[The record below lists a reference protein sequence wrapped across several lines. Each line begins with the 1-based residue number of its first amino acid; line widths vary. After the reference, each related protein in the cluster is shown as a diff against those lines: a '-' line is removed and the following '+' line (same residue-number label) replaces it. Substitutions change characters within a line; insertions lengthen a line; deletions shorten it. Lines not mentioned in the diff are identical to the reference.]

1 MPSETSTPLSAKLMF
16 RTFSF
21 LQKSF
26 FAYFPLLLNED
37 VDDWPCTRLARLFP
51 PRSKSFSRW
60 KGGERRILRNRS
72 QFFTEIQNWF
82 FLQIQRCKLFIGFK
96 MQKRLRCKSDSFLKP
111 MEILGKRNGNSYKK
125 KWKFLEKEMEKNG
138 IIVFAKESL
147 RSCLR
152 PIVSMV
158 SLLLDDQ
165 ILSFLAIRHNSIAQ
179 RGFQS
184 SLVFFHSMSATI
196 LFNGLRKK
204 FKFRLSWG
212 CYWYYNPIMIL
223 FIFA

>member
-21 LQKSF
+21 SRNPSLLI
-26 FAYFPLLLNED
+26 FPFCWMRMLTID
-37 VDDWPCTRLARLFP
+37 LARGWQG
-51 PRSKSFSRW
+51 FSRR
-60 KGGERRILRNRS
+60 GVNLS
-72 QFFTEIQNWF
+72 QDEKEANDESSGIEANFSPGSKIDF
-82 FLQIQRCKLFIGFK
+82 FLQIQHCKLFMGFK
-96 MQKRLRCKSDSFLKP
+96 MQKRPRCKSDSFLKP

-125 KWKFLEKEMEKNG
+125 KWKFLKKEMEKNG

-196 LFNGLRKK
+196 LF
-204 FKFRLSWG
+204 
-212 CYWYYNPIMIL
+212 
-223 FIFA
+223 

>member
-1 MPSETSTPLSAKLMF
+1 
-16 RTFSF
+16 
-21 LQKSF
+21 
-26 FAYFPLLLNED
+26 
-37 VDDWPCTRLARLFP
+37 
-51 PRSKSFSRW
+51 
-60 KGGERRILRNRS
+60 
-72 QFFTEIQNWF
+72 
-82 FLQIQRCKLFIGFK
+82 
-96 MQKRLRCKSDSFLKP
+96 

-125 KWKFLEKEMEKNG
+125 KWKFLKKEMEKNG

-204 FKFRLSWG
+204 FKFRLS
-212 CYWYYNPIMIL
+212 
-223 FIFA
+223 

>member
-1 MPSETSTPLSAKLMF
+1 M
-16 RTFSF
+16 
-21 LQKSF
+21 
-26 FAYFPLLLNED
+26 
-37 VDDWPCTRLARLFP
+37 
-51 PRSKSFSRW
+51 
-60 KGGERRILRNRS
+60 
-72 QFFTEIQNWF
+72 
-82 FLQIQRCKLFIGFK
+82 GFK
-96 MQKRLRCKSDSFLKP
+96 MQKRPRCKSDSFLKP

-125 KWKFLEKEMEKNG
+125 KWKFLQKETEILAKRNGNSCKKKWKKNG

-204 FKFRLSWG
+204 FKFRLS
-212 CYWYYNPIMIL
+212 
-223 FIFA
+223 